1 MIVSKTERWLGRI
14 LLILLMAVTIM
25 PFVSLFMT
33 ALHPQG
39 TYPPGLVWP
48 EEPHWENFLL
58 AFQAA
63 DMPALLWSSVLIELA
78 VVPVSILIATLAGFA
93 LGHLKPAGSRWVFI
107 AFLLG
112 LTLPLE
118 GIIVPLYYLVKDMG
132 ILNTRWAL
140 ILPLIG
146 LYMPF
151 AVTWMRAH
159 FVNMPSDLSEA
170 ARIDGANTWQ
180 LFWRVHVPLSMPAI
194 SSLAILLFL
203 WTWNQFLL
211 AIVLVSNPL
220 ERTMAGA
227 LGAFQGQWGTDIP
240 LLCAGSLL
248 ILTPMLLVFIIF
260 QRQFVSAL
268 LQGSLKG

>member
-1 MIVSKTERWLGRI
+1 MIVSAGEKWIGRI
-14 LLILLMAVTIM
+14 LLIVLMAVTIV
-25 PFVSLFMT
+25 PFVSLFIT
-33 ALHPQG
+33 ALHPSG

-48 EEPHWENFLL
+48 ETPHWENFAL
-58 AFQAA
+58 AFQSAN
-63 DMPALLWSSVLIELA
+63 MLQLLWSSVLIELA
-78 VVPVSILIATLAGFA
+78 VVPVAILIATLAGFA
-93 LGHLKPAGSRWVFI
+93 LGHLRPPGARVVFI
-107 AFLLG
+107 VFILG

-118 GIIVPLYYLVKDMG
+118 GIIVPLYYQIRDMG
-132 ILNTRWAL
+132 LLDTRWAL

-146 LYMPF
+146 LFMPF

-159 FVNMPSDLSEA
+159 FVNMPPDLSEA
-170 ARIDGANTWQ
+170 ARMDGATTWQ
-180 LFWRVHVPLSMPAI
+180 LFWRIHVPLSMPAI
-194 SSLAILLFL
+194 SSLGILLFL

-211 AIVLVSNPL
+211 AVVLVSDP
-220 ERTMAGA
+220 EQRTMAGA

-248 ILTPMLLVFIIF
+248 ILTPTLIVFLIF